1 MAARRTGRIPAELV
15 ARHVVAITEGGD
27 WLLRCAAMEA
37 ILRRC
42 KFGDRD
48 GLVVTRAPA
57 GSVFG
62 SYVTGRMAT
71 SGQAAPRRQ
80 TSAKKRAGNAEPR
93 PYRTVLTRLD
103 PLEGNC
109 DCPDYLRGSL
119 GLCKHLIR
127 VLDVVHA
134 ARGSQPR
141 AATASASRHAT
152 LSWDPVRPLRGA
164 GERLLW
170 RRSSGSA
177 AFRSRWA
184 RSEGGADGSRRAL
197 GRRERRLGVT
207 RERAR
212 WTGGRSRH
220 RSDLVVAAVR
230 GASQAAS
237 SGESPATPGREDL
250 PVMRTSR
257 PLWTSR
263 SAMAVAAAALWNRLP
278 QSLKARLV
286 VTTVEA
292 RM

>member
-1 MAARRTGRIPAELV
+1 MVRHSSSRRNDLSRVVSAHPAQ
-15 ARHVVAITEGGD
+15 VAI
-27 WLLRCAAMEA
+27 
-37 ILRRC
+37 I
-42 KFGDRD
+42 
-48 GLVVTRAPA
+48 VVSVPAPA
-57 GSVFG
+57 GRLPVHGELSAC
-62 SYVTGRMAT
+62 RPA
-71 SGQAAPRRQ
+71 AAPQPSARSPPGGGRR
-80 TSAKKRAGNAEPR
+80 APR
-93 PYRTVLTRLD
+93 CSLD
-103 PLEGNC
+103 SLHRC
-109 DCPDYLRGSL
+109 LRRNS
-119 GLCKHLIR
+119 
-127 VLDVVHA
+127 
-134 ARGSQPR
+134 
-141 AATASASRHAT
+141 
-152 LSWDPVRPLRGA
+152 GA
-164 GERLLW
+164 DEW

-230 GASQAAS
+230 FASQAAS